1 MTMLSTRASRILLCI
16 LTAGACGASAAPPH
30 SASDAGANWLGVGR
44 TDSEQRFSP
53 LAQITRRNVGK
64 LGLDWALDMPDAISF
79 NSTPLAVDGVLYF
92 SGDRSIVR
100 AVDAR
105 TGALLWTH
113 DPQVWRHAP
122 RGMAAAAAA
131 VSPSGKC
138 DTGIQAC
145 SSAPSRRG
153 YGMPRYST
161 LHLDMT

>member
-113 DPQVWRHAP
+113 DPQV
-122 RGMAAAAAA
+122 
-131 VSPSGKC
+131 
-138 DTGIQAC
+138 
-145 SSAPSRRG
+145 
-153 YGMPRYST
+153 
-161 LHLDMT
+161 